1 MIAAM
6 RLPSTRRTV
15 LALALGAGAASAL
28 MPAARAECK
37 ACRSQSADWDWKANG
52 YALADSADAARAAG
66 VADAL
71 GRGCPEAY
79 RYLDAKK
86 LTCAAGCTAG
96 ERTRACTPKSDPQCT
111 GGSYEKEKDMW
122 LFVCRKAK
130 GAAANTGCDAAAAA
144 ATPFFAM
151 CDAQIKAVSAL
162 PCNAPACN
170 E

>member
-1 MIAAM
+1 MLL
-6 RLPSTRRTV
+6 RVSPRTLV
-15 LALALGAGAASAL
+15 ALLLGGGAVSAL
-28 MPAARAECK
+28 VPAARAECK
-37 ACRSQSADWDWKANG
+37 ACKAQAADWDWKANG

-66 VADAL
+66 VANAIA
-71 GRGCPEAY
+71 RGCPEAY

-86 LTCAAGCTAG
+86 LACAAGCTAG
-96 ERTRACTPKSDPQCT
+96 EKTRECAPKGDPPCT

-130 GAAANTGCDAAAAA
+130 GAASKDGCDAAAAA

-151 CDAQIKAVSAL
+151 CDAQLKATDTL
-162 PCNAPACN
+162 PCNAPACA